1 MRSLLAIIVFV
12 VIMFPSVSV
21 AQTPFGQLPLTGE
34 VKSHLG
40 SPTIHINGK
49 AQIPYIYALPDIPGG
64 RFSWEE
70 VPQWNIKQFCD
81 AGVNQFYMTVFLEQM
96 WFEDGTFD
104 ITPARKQVQGVQEV
118 CPGAALYLRFHFHMP
133 EWWRDQNP
141 QEMTKYFDVDEYQVG
156 VDYGFKRIIDDD
168 FRAQRRESLASKKW
182 MEDATKMTKRFIDEF
197 QQTPEAQYLVGLHIA
212 GAVYG
217 EWHYWGF
224 MYNEPDQSEAMHQWF
239 REWLTQKYGSDK
251 ELQKAWGIPNATIA
265 GANVPN
271 MADRIA
277 KNGIFRDPMS
287 ERWVGDYYRA
297 QHELVTN
304 RILHFAQVVKSEWKR
319 PIIVGTFWGYFFS
332 VFGRDAAGGHLDY
345 HKVLESPLID
355 FVSAP
360 QVYEPDDHLP
370 GHPYRSRGL
379 LQTVRLHGKVW
390 LDEMD
395 QQPVLLSKVYPN
407 YRSELDNSIAVMQR
421 NVLFSLTKG
430 TGLWYFDF
438 GPGGV
443 IFDNPLQRHRGK
455 YGWWDHPELMIDV
468 KNIRKVYE
476 DRLNKPYKPEA
487 DVLFVYD
494 TEVFYHTASR
504 RFSDALSNTGIN
516 WSTLAAHY
524 SGAAFETIHIKD
536 LGKADLSPYKVI
548 VFGNT
553 YLMDDA
559 KRASIHKL
567 VANNNRHIL
576 WFYGPGYTN
585 GKNLDLKRVSATT
598 GINMSIGKDAFPFP
612 TVQPDTS
619 LIPGAKPYTLKKY
632 WSRPD
637 TTLSPMFIPNDPK
650 ASVFAV
656 FEHDK
661 SPALVMK
668 EGKNHTN
675 WHASL
680 PITDAVTMR
689 AVFEK
694 AGVHMY
700 TDRTGEVVYAGNGLV
715 VYHTKRGGKHQIRFK
730 NGIIK
735 EFELPD
741 THATTLLFDA
751 DTGDQICLGSSCL

>member
-1 MRSLLAIIVFV
+1 MRSLIVIIGFMVFT
-12 VIMFPSVSV
+12 FHSVGV
-21 AQTPFGQLPLTGE
+21 AQSFFGPLPLTGE
-34 VKSHLG
+34 VKSHMG
-40 SPTIHINGK
+40 SPTIHINGDP
-49 AQIPYIYALPDIPGG
+49 QIPYIYALPDIPGG

-81 AGVNQFYMTVFLEQM
+81 AGVKQFYMTVFFEQM

-141 QEMTKYFDVDEYQVG
+141 QEMTVYTDVDEYQVG

-182 MEDATKMTKRFIDEF
+182 MEDATRMTKRFIDEF
-197 QQTPEAQYLVGLHIA
+197 QKTPEAQYLVGLHIA

-239 REWLTQKYGSDK
+239 REWLSQKYGTDK

-265 GANVPN
+265 GARVPD
-271 MADRIA
+271 MKDRIA
-277 KNGIFRDPMS
+277 KNGLFRDPVS

-304 RILHFAQVVKSEWKR
+304 RILHYAQVVKTEWKR

-345 HKVLESPLID
+345 HKVLESPHID

-379 LQTVRLHGKVW
+379 MQSVRLHGKVW

-395 QQPVLLSKVYPN
+395 QQPVLLSTVYPN

-443 IFDNPLQRHRGK
+443 LFDNPLQRHRGK
-455 YGWWDHPELMIDV
+455 YGWWDHPELIADV
-468 KNIRKVYE
+468 NTIRKVYE

-494 TEVFYHTASR
+494 TEVFFHTASR
-504 RFSDALSNTGIN
+504 RFSDALTNTAIN

-524 SGAAFETIHIKD
+524 SGAAFETVHLKD
-536 LGKADLSPYKVI
+536 LPKLDLSPYKVI
-548 VFGNT
+548 IFGNT
-553 YLMDDA
+553 YLMDQA
-559 KRASIHKL
+559 KIASIQKL
-567 VANNNRHIL
+567 VANNNRHIV
-576 WFYGPGYTN
+576 WFYGPGYTD
-585 GKNLDLKRVSATT
+585 GKTLDVKRVSSAT
-598 GINMSIGKDAFPFP
+598 GITMTIGKDAFPFP
-612 TVQPDTS
+612 TVLPDTT
-619 LIPGAKPYTLKKY
+619 LMPGAKPYTLKKY
-632 WSRPD
+632 WGRPD

-650 ASVFAV
+650 ATIFAKYD
-656 FEHDK
+656 HDN

-668 EGKNHTN
+668 PSKNHTS

-689 AVFEK
+689 AIFEK
-694 AGVHMY
+694 AGVHLY

-715 VYHTKRGGKHQIRFK
+715 VYHSKRGGKHQLRFK
-730 NGIIK
+730 NGTVK
-735 EFELPD
+735 EFELPE

-751 DTGDQICLGSSCL
+751 ATGEQICLNPGCL